1 LFRFLFVL
9 YLSFK
14 SRSIERV
21 EEIGQ
26 DERGEL
32 ICGNESAAFQ
42 VCMAY
47 SDMSLFTLTTISE
60 QSSNYDSKPG
70 AQAIAKLVSDA
81 LHERKDWIAAGGIR
95 WAKPD
100 DLKYGRECK
109 LLDYACG
116 TGSITRALGPWVT
129 TIRGIDISEN
139 MVQKYNDD
147 AKSAGL
153 PPERVNAV
161 VGDLCADEV
170 PDHLKTPEF
179 HDFDIAV
186 ISLGFHH
193 FENPMRAIERLTERL
208 KTATGTLIIVDF
220 LPFDDEASG
229 GDDPWQGTIKNRGFT
244 STNTEKLFT
253 AAGLE
258 KFSFSLL
265 DEPAVLEKESGPVKR
280 GVFIAR
286 GVKKPTTWQKISNW
300 VYDIQVA
307 AGQQTNFAPQNKVP
321 NQLGFF
327 GESTT
332 GKKMFE

>member
-1 LFRFLFVL
+1 MSEES
-9 YLSFK
+9 SFAETNRQHFK
-14 SRSIERV
+14 Y
-21 EEIGQ
+21 
-26 DERGEL
+26 
-32 ICGNESAAFQ
+32 
-42 VCMAY
+42 VCPYKM
-47 SDMSLFTLTTISE
+47 MCLFTLTNISE
-60 QSSNYDSKPG
+60 QSNSYDSKPG
-70 AQAIAKLVSDA
+70 AQKIAKLVSDA
-81 LHERKDWIAAGGIR
+81 LHERKEWIGAGGIR

-100 DLKYGRECK
+100 DLTYGRECK

-147 AKSAGL
+147 AKAAGL

-170 PDHLKTPEF
+170 PEHLNAPEF
-179 HDFDIAV
+179 YNFDIAV

-193 FENPMRAIERLTERL
+193 FENPVRAIERLTERL

-220 LPFDDEASG
+220 LPFDEEASG
-229 GDDPWQGTIKNRGFT
+229 GNDPWQGTIKNRGFT

-253 AAGLE
+253 AGGLE

-286 GVKKPTTWQKISNW
+286 GVKKPTAWQKISTW
-300 VYDIQVA
+300 VYDVQMA
-307 AGQQTNFAPQNKVP
+307 ASDQTNLTPRTKVP
-321 NQLGFF
+321 DKLGKHTH
-327 GESTT
+327 GWKGTKTT
-332 GKKMFE
+332 CLCSRVSQTETSFMLISREIFSP